1 MGTIFLNIMKKNN
14 VLFSR
19 YSAAIAGRNKCRNA
33 IANFHAIS
41 AIGAISCY
49 CAAKRE

>member
-1 MGTIFLNIMKKNN
+1 MGTIVVKYHGKNN
-14 VLFSR
+14 TLFSR

-41 AIGAISCY
+41 AIGAISRY